1 MKSEILYP
9 GAFPM
14 VRVDLA
20 AGEHIKAE
28 SGAMV
33 ACSPTI
39 DIESKMEGGFLGA
52 LSRKFLT
59 GEKFFFQTLR
69 ASRGSGEALLAPTVP
84 GEIVILELDG
94 VNEYMVQKDGFLA
107 GADAIVIESKMQS
120 LSRGLLGGEGF
131 FILKISGKGLLILN
145 SFGAIH
151 KIELKPDQEYI
162 VDNSHLVAWSS
173 TTSYNIEKA
182 TSGWVASFTSGEG
195 VVCRFRWPGLVQ
207 VEDHGLTIIFSSDP
221 ADGQPESVPFSS
233 LTVSA
238 GGLDHDQLVV
248 KWVGQKGDR
257 TLYLKNPDVIR
268 AFRETVPDHLG
279 LPLAQV

>member
-1 MKSEILYP
+1 MRTEVLYP

-14 VRVDLA
+14 ARVELT
-20 AGEHIKAE
+20 AGESIKAE

-33 ACSPTI
+33 ASSPTI

-69 ASRGSGEALLAPTVP
+69 ASRGPGEVLLAPTVP
-84 GEIVILELDG
+84 GEIVMLELDG

-107 GADAIVIESKMQS
+107 GAEAIKLDSQMQS

-131 FILKISGKGLLILN
+131 FILKVSGKGTLLLN

-173 TTSYNIEKA
+173 TTSYNIERA
-182 TSGWVASFTSGEG
+182 ASGWVASFTSGEG
-195 VVCRFRWPGLVQ
+195 FVCRFRGPGVVYIQ
-207 VEDHGLTIIFSSDP
+207 SRNPGTFGAWIRQFIP
-221 ADGQPESVPFSS
+221 
-233 LTVSA
+233 VS
-238 GGLDHDQLVV
+238 
-248 KWVGQKGDR
+248 
-257 TLYLKNPDVIR
+257 
-268 AFRETVPDHLG
+268 E
-279 LPLAQV
+279 

>member
-39 DIESKMEGGFLGA
+39 DIESKMEGGFLG
-52 LSRKFLT
+52 
-59 GEKFFFQTLR
+59 
-69 ASRGSGEALLAPTVP
+69 
-84 GEIVILELDG
+84 
-94 VNEYMVQKDGFLA
+94 

-195 VVCRFRWPGLVQ
+195 FVCRFRGPGLVYIQ
-207 VEDHGLTIIFSSDP
+207 SRNPGSFGAWIRQFIP
-221 ADGQPESVPFSS
+221 
-233 LTVSA
+233 VS
-238 GGLDHDQLVV
+238 
-248 KWVGQKGDR
+248 
-257 TLYLKNPDVIR
+257 
-268 AFRETVPDHLG
+268 E
-279 LPLAQV
+279 

>member
-14 VRVDLA
+14 VRVELA
-20 AGEHIKAE
+20 EGEHIKAE

-84 GEIVILELDG
+84 GEIVVLELDG
-94 VNEYMVQKDGFLA
+94 VNEYLVQKDGFLA
-107 GADAIVIESKMQS
+107 GADGITIDSQMQS
-120 LSRGLLGGEGF
+120 MTRGLLGGEGF
-131 FILKISGKGLLILN
+131 FILKMSGKGMLVLN

-151 KIELKPDQEYI
+151 RIELKPDQDYI
-162 VDNSHLVAWSS
+162 VDNSHLVAWSA
-173 TTSYNIEKA
+173 TTTYNIEKA

-195 VVCRFRWPGLVQ
+195 FVCRFRGPGVVYIQSRNPRGFRRMGQAIHSNLR
-207 VEDHGLTIIFSSDP
+207 I
-221 ADGQPESVPFSS
+221 ADAQNAYVITLPTQSRQDAPVLKLRSRFEAILSVPQTRKEPSRQF
-233 LTVSA
+233 
-238 GGLDHDQLVV
+238 
-248 KWVGQKGDR
+248 
-257 TLYLKNPDVIR
+257 R
-268 AFRETVPDHLG
+268 ARE
-279 LPLAQV
+279 

>member
-14 VRVDLA
+14 VRVELA
-20 AGEHIKAE
+20 EGEHIKAE

-69 ASRGSGEALLAPTVP
+69 ANRGAGEALLAPTVP
-84 GEIVILELDG
+84 GEIIVLELDG

-107 GADAIVIESKMQS
+107 GADGIAIDSQMQS
-120 LSRGLLGGEGF
+120 MSRGLLGGEGF
-131 FILKISGKGLLILN
+131 FILKMSGKGMLVLN

-151 KIELKPDQEYI
+151 KIELKPSQEYI
-162 VDNSHLVAWSS
+162 VDNSHLVAWST

-195 VVCRFRWPGLVQ
+195 FVCRFRGPGVVYIQSRNPRGFGSWVRQFL
-207 VEDHGLTIIFSSDP
+207 P
-221 ADGQPESVPFSS
+221 ASE
-233 LTVSA
+233 
-238 GGLDHDQLVV
+238 
-248 KWVGQKGDR
+248 
-257 TLYLKNPDVIR
+257 
-268 AFRETVPDHLG
+268 
-279 LPLAQV
+279 